1 MKAQQVSQ
9 PGCPATLPQQVWA
22 TLNPIQQKTVLQT
35 LVQMCY
41 RLVVQQGQEKKDEPV
56 SER

>member
-9 PGCPATLPQQVWA
+9 PGSPATLPQHVWT
-22 TLNPIQQKTVLQT
+22 TLNPLQQKTVLQT

-41 RLVVQQGQEKKDEPV
+41 RLVLQQDQEKKDEPV
-56 SER
+56 SDR